1 MIKPARMKRMELIPK
16 EVTWINIVST
26 YAVCTAEIWK
36 NNFCIS
42 WNHFY
47 HLIGMTEKFFVLYWC
62 LCVSVCF
69 SHLSFQKWKMI
80 EWTLPYSPYCIFLH
94 IYFLKMSVENT
105 GISET
110 INWKIFSG
118 SKPQQPLVW
127 SAFGSLTFLRV
138 HKPSKPCTYSVGYH
152 YYHSHE
158 GKKSHEQWQGCLTI

>member
-1 MIKPARMKRMELIPK
+1 MNKHCKHICR
-16 EVTWINIVST
+16 V
-26 YAVCTAEIWK
+26 Y
-36 NNFCIS
+36 S
-42 WNHFY
+42 WNLEKQFLY
-47 HLIGMTEKFFVLYWC
+47 FLKPFLSFNWDDEKFFVLYWC

-94 IYFLKMSVENT
+94 IYFLKMSAENT

-118 SKPQQPLVW
+118 SKPPQPLTW